1 MHEVQVDVQKI
12 GFVSGRV
19 HDVAVPNFLG
29 EGGGVAHNFLNDL
42 ECVVSQYVRLYSYC
56 MDSISGVG
64 VVDKVVAV
72 LRSLEANGPSSLVE
86 LQEAT
91 GMPRATAHRLASALE
106 DHGLVRRETNGKFAL
121 GMGLVSM
128 GKAASS
134 ALPLMDIARPVL
146 DSLRTTTGESV
157 QLYVHEGDGR
167 RCVVSLESPH
177 GLRWIVP
184 EGSLLPLDA
193 GSAGHVLAGAR
204 IDKRGWIQ
212 SIGEREAGVA
222 SVSAPVVNAQGNI
235 IAAISVSGPIERL
248 SRKPGE
254 RHGTA
259 VVNAAQALGKL
270 L

>member
-1 MHEVQVDVQKI
+1 
-12 GFVSGRV
+12 
-19 HDVAVPNFLG
+19 
-29 EGGGVAHNFLNDL
+29 
-42 ECVVSQYVRLYSYC
+42 

-72 LRSLEANGPSSLVE
+72 MRALETNGPLSLIE
-86 LQEAT
+86 LQDAT

-106 DHGLVRRETNGKFAL
+106 DHGLVRREANGKFAL

-134 ALPLMDIARPVL
+134 ALPLTEIARPVL
-146 DSLRTTTGESV
+146 DTLRTTTGESV
-157 QLYVHEGDGR
+157 QLYMREGEGR

-184 EGSLLPLDA
+184 EGSLLPLNA
-193 GSAGHVLAGAR
+193 GSAGHVLAGER
-204 IDKRGWIQ
+204 VDKRGWIQ

-222 SVSAPVVNAQGNI
+222 SVSAPVVNAQGMVV
-235 IAAISVSGPIERL
+235 AAISVSGPIERL

-254 RHGTA
+254 RHGAA
-259 VVNAAQALGKL
+259 VVNAARDLAKL